1 MPDPIV
7 PAVTATVVRPANPTT
22 EKNAKNFKPQPTRQ
36 ERDMKREKRTEQL
49 EQENERLKKE
59 LEGFRK
65 QEQEKKADRRQANLP
80 QSQMLTELTY
90 LKQRI
95 KTLEANKAAALTKA
109 NNLQIAIADFLNDT
123 NEDRTE
129 TQEALAKAIAP

>member
-1 MPDPIV
+1 MTDPIV

-36 ERDMKREKRTEQL
+36 ERDMKREKHTEQL
-49 EQENERLKKE
+49 EQENARLKKE

-95 KTLEANKAAALTKA
+95 KALEADKAGLQAALANATKGP
-109 NNLQIAIADFLNDT
+109 L
-123 NEDRTE
+123 
-129 TQEALAKAIAP
+129 P